1 MDSLSSVN
9 RIFNLLIAVIGL
21 ISLIIVFFVLLIAT
35 TANIK
40 ENVWEYGVLRSVGLT
55 KAEGQRVFMYE
66 AFLVISAASILGV
79 SIGVIVT
86 ALVTQQ
92 FYTFVELPFKL
103 SLPYFI
109 ILSLLVTAL
118 LTTYFAV
125 LIPIRKVNQYNIAK
139 VLKSG
144 S

>member
-1 MDSLSSVN
+1 MTRSQYIVDVNSILDSLGSVN

-40 ENVWEYGVLRSVGLT
+40 ENIWEYGVLRSVGLT

-86 ALVTQQ
+86 ALVTQ
-92 FYTFVELPFKL
+92 
-103 SLPYFI
+103 
-109 ILSLLVTAL
+109 
-118 LTTYFAV
+118 
-125 LIPIRKVNQYNIAK
+125 
-139 VLKSG
+139 
-144 S
+144 

>member
-1 MDSLSSVN
+1 M
-9 RIFNLLIAVIGL
+9 

-35 TANIK
+35 TSNVK
-40 ENVWEYGVLRSVGLT
+40 ENIWEYGVLRSVGLT
-55 KAEGQRVFMYE
+55 KADGERIFMYE

-79 SIGVIVT
+79 SIGIIVT

-103 SLPYFI
+103 NLPYYI
-109 ILSLLVTAL
+109 ILILLLTEM

-125 LIPIRKVNQYNIAK
+125 LIPVKKVNQQNIAK

>member
-1 MDSLSSVN
+1 
-9 RIFNLLIAVIGL
+9 
-21 ISLIIVFFVLLIAT
+21 
-35 TANIK
+35 
-40 ENVWEYGVLRSVGLT
+40 
-55 KAEGQRVFMYE
+55 MYE

-103 SLPYFI
+103 SLPYYI
-109 ILSLLVTAL
+109 ILTLLLTAL

>member
-1 MDSLSSVN
+1 M
-9 RIFNLLIAVIGL
+9 
-21 ISLIIVFFVLLIAT
+21 
-35 TANIK
+35 
-40 ENVWEYGVLRSVGLT
+40 LRSVGLT
-55 KAEGQRVFMYE
+55 KADGQRIFMYE

-79 SIGVIVT
+79 SIGVVVT

-103 SLPYFI
+103 NLPYYI
-109 ILSLLVTAL
+109 ILILMVTAL

-125 LIPIRKVNQYNIAK
+125 LIPVKKVNQQNIAK